1 MTEPKNTQT
10 SHHKTT
16 PNKTT
21 TNTIGGNISAASQMT
36 EDQITSFREGWT
48 RIQQRL
54 KGELGETIWKSWIKS
69 LRLVSVT
76 DGVVT
81 VATESKLTKT
91 RVMSQYADRIRANC
105 CVEWDGITAVDVL
118 VHRQAIAMPEKP
130 IRASEMDDAWPDG
143 HNSALNNSALNNSVM
158 NIASGASQA
167 IQTPIQPLD
176 AYDDLGGRLD
186 PRLTFENFIV
196 GGPNNIAYAASKRM
210 AETESPTFNPLFLYG
225 GVGLGKTHLMHAIGW
240 EMKQRFP
247 RCRVVYMSAEV
258 FMHRFIKALRHR
270 NTTQFKEEFRS
281 IDVLMIDDV
290 QFIGGKDSTQEEF
303 FHTFNALIDQNKKII
318 ISADK
323 SPMDLSGMEERLRSR
338 LNWGMVA
345 DIHPTTFEL
354 RVGILQSKAE
364 QQGIN
369 LPENVIEFLAHK
381 ITTNVRELEGALNRL
396 SAYASFISGPITI
409 DSVYEV
415 LGDVLRA
422 STRQV
427 SIAEIQREVSRHY
440 NIRLDEMH
448 SRRRSRNIV
457 QPRQVAMYLA
467 KNLTSSSYPEIGHH
481 FGGRDHTTVMHA
493 VGKIEK
499 MMIDDQAIS
508 DDIKMLRSL
517 LNAT

>member
-1 MTEPKNTQT
+1 
-10 SHHKTT
+10 
-16 PNKTT
+16 
-21 TNTIGGNISAASQMT
+21 MT
-36 EDQITSFREGWT
+36 EDTTTFTPENRETLREEWT
-48 RIQQRL
+48 RIQSRL
-54 KGELGETIWKSWIKS
+54 KQELGDTIWKSWVKP
-69 LRLVSVT
+69 LKLMKVEG
-76 DGVVT
+76 GVVFLT
-81 VATESKLTKT
+81 TESKLTKT
-91 RVMSQYADRIRANC
+91 RVMSQFADRIRANC
-105 CVEWDGITAVDVL
+105 GVEWNAITSIHVDVMR
-118 VHRQAIAMPEKP
+118 HQAAIPSHP
-130 IRASEMDDAWPDG
+130 IRATEQDSSRANQSGMIDMARAKDE
-143 HNSALNNSALNNSVM
+143 ALS
-158 NIASGASQA
+158 SGA
-167 IQTPIQPLD
+167 PID
-176 AYDDLGGRLD
+176 AYDDWGGRLD
-186 PRLTFENFIV
+186 PRLTFSNFVV
-196 GGPNNIAYAASKRM
+196 GGPNNFAYAAAKRM
-210 AETESPTFNPLFLYG
+210 AETESPVFNPLFLYG

-240 EMKQRFP
+240 EMRERFP
-247 RCRVVYMSAEV
+247 KRRVVYLSAEV

-354 RVGILQSKAE
+354 RVGILQAKAE
-364 QQGIN
+364 QQGLD
-369 LPENVIEFLAHK
+369 LPQNVIEFLAHK

-396 SAYASFISGPITI
+396 SAYSTLINAPITI
-409 DSVYEV
+409 DSIYDV

-427 SIAEIQREVSRHY
+427 SIAEIQREVAKHY

-457 QPRQVAMYLA
+457 HPRQVAMYLA
-467 KNLTSSSYPEIGHH
+467 KNLTSNSYPEIGQY

-499 MMIDDQAIS
+499 MLIEDQRIS
-508 DDIKMLRSL
+508 DDLKILKSL
-517 LNAT
+517 LNAG

>member
-1 MTEPKNTQT
+1 M
-10 SHHKTT
+10 SDLKTT
-16 PNKTT
+16 LTPDANL
-21 TNTIGGNISAASQMT
+21 SP
-36 EDQITSFREGWT
+36 DQIEEFRAGWT

-54 KGELGETIWKSWIKS
+54 KIELGDTIWKSWIKS
-69 LRLVSVT
+69 LRLVGVQY
-76 DGVVT
+76 GVVT
-81 VATESKLTKT
+81 LATDSKLTKT
-91 RVMSQYADRIRANC
+91 RVLGQYADRIRANC
-105 CVEWDGITAVDVL
+105 CVEWDDVTSVEVK
-118 VHRQAIAMPEKP
+118 VHRQSIAMPEKP
-130 IRASEMDDAWPDG
+130 VRASALDPSHHMPPHEGARNAAQP
-143 HNSALNNSALNNSVM
+143 SASA
-158 NIASGASQA
+158 IA
-167 IQTPIQPLD
+167 PLD
-176 AYDDLGGRLD
+176 AYDELGGRLD

-196 GGPNNIAYAASKRM
+196 GGPNNIAFAAAQRM
-210 AETESPTFNPLFLYG
+210 AESETPTFNPLFLYG

-240 EMKQRFP
+240 EMKKRFP
-247 RCRVVYMSAEV
+247 KRRVVYMSAEV

-270 NTTQFKEEFRS
+270 NTTQFKEDFRS

-318 ISADK
+318 VSADK

-364 QQGIN
+364 QQGLN
-369 LPENVIEFLAHK
+369 LPDNVIEFLAHK

-396 SAYASFISGPITI
+396 SAYATFISGPITI

-467 KNLTSSSYPEIGHH
+467 KSLTSSSYPEIGHH

-499 MMIDDQAIS
+499 MMVDDQTVS
-508 DDIKMLRSL
+508 DDIKMLKSL
-517 LNAT
+517 LNAS

>member
-1 MTEPKNTQT
+1 MSDQ
-10 SHHKTT
+10 KTT
-16 PNKTT
+16 YSP
-21 TNTIGGNISAASQMT
+21 
-36 EDQITSFREGWT
+36 DQAEHFREGWT

-54 KGELGETIWKSWIKS
+54 KTELGDTIWKSWIRT
-69 LRLVSVT
+69 LRLVDVNNGIAT
-76 DGVVT
+76 L
-81 VATESKLTKT
+81 ATESKLTKT
-91 RVMSQYADRIRANC
+91 RVLSQYADRIRANC
-105 CVEWDGITAVDVL
+105 CVEWPDITTVEVE
-118 VHRQAIAMPEKP
+118 VRRQMAARQSGVMPEKP
-130 IRASEMDDAWPDG
+130 VRASEMGIEA
-143 HNSALNNSALNNSVM
+143 HNNSAHDNSAQ
-158 NIASGASQA
+158 ASSASSSA
-167 IQTPIQPLD
+167 PRAARPLDSLPID
-176 AYDDLGGRLD
+176 AYDELGGRLD

-196 GGPNNIAYAASKRM
+196 GGPNNFAFAAAKRM
-210 AETESPTFNPLFLYG
+210 AETESPAFNPLFLYG

-240 EMKQRFP
+240 EMKERFP
-247 RCRVVYMSAEV
+247 NRRVVYMSAEV

-364 QQGIN
+364 QQGID
-369 LPENVIEFLAHK
+369 LPYNVIEFLAHK

-396 SAYASFISGPITI
+396 SAYANFISGPITI

-440 NIRLDEMH
+440 NIKLDEMH
-448 SRRRSRNIV
+448 SRRRSQNIV

-467 KNLTSSSYPEIGHH
+467 KNLTSNSYPEIGHH

-499 MMIDDQAIS
+499 MMIDDQAMS
-508 DDIKMLRSL
+508 DDIKMLKSL
-517 LNAT
+517 LNAG